1 VAALDRW
8 LDYRRKQGC
17 RLTVVS
23 PGRNPH
29 DTVAAVQ
36 AALARLGGER
46 RFVLLVGS
54 ARQRGLEPFFVRA
67 EAVDR
72 FGPEGWIA
80 TDHPYGVGASA
91 PAAVGRAPIDDPAL
105 VERYL
110 ARVIATETRP
120 DAPGDAELRLAAG
133 EGGFGALAD
142 AAIEGAARSA
152 LTTLTPAGIG
162 VRVTRLGRRGTS
174 AATPVD
180 PPNALCARAWVYLG
194 HGTRDGLVPTL
205 GVAATSGPNA
215 NRALEPTAAAA
226 GADLALL
233 VACYGA
239 AIDSP
244 APCVGERLLDDPWGP
259 VAVIGATR
267 VSMPYGNAVVVS
279 RLLTLCDASP
289 TMGEWLAAARSA
301 AIDVADDSAPPDDF
315 LRAIRGVALGMS
327 PDGAPLAGEV
337 RDHAAMYVLLGDP
350 LQRLRPIPS
359 RVASG
364 DRDDAAD
371 RVR

>member
-1 VAALDRW
+1 
-8 LDYRRKQGC
+8 
-17 RLTVVS
+17 
-23 PGRNPH
+23 
-29 DTVAAVQ
+29 
-36 AALARLGGER
+36 
-46 RFVLLVGS
+46 
-54 ARQRGLEPFFVRA
+54 
-67 EAVDR
+67 
-72 FGPEGWIA
+72 
-80 TDHPYGVGASA
+80 
-91 PAAVGRAPIDDPAL
+91 
-105 VERYL
+105 
-110 ARVIATETRP
+110 
-120 DAPGDAELRLAAG
+120 
-133 EGGFGALAD
+133 
-142 AAIEGAARSA
+142 
-152 LTTLTPAGIG
+152 
-162 VRVTRLGRRGTS
+162 
-174 AATPVD
+174 
-180 PPNALCARAWVYLG
+180 
-194 HGTRDGLVPTL
+194 
-205 GVAATSGPNA
+205 
-215 NRALEPTAAAA
+215 
-226 GADLALL
+226 
-233 VACYGA
+233 
-239 AIDSP
+239 
-244 APCVGERLLDDPWGP
+244 